1 MSKEQDE
8 EEEEEN
14 QRVNRVLATD
24 REIEVLQGRGTDNH
38 RYVVRSKIRDR
49 IARLKEEMEALGAV
63 APDLHDEAQDV
74 LQDDLEERLAV
85 LEDRFEAYDLDAQSG
100 GGDE

>member
-1 MSKEQDE
+1 MSDKQDE
-8 EEEEEN
+8 KEEN
-14 QRVNRVLATD
+14 KRVNRVLATD
-24 REIEVLQGRGTDNH
+24 REIEVLQGRGSDNH

-49 IARLKEEMEALGAV
+49 IARLDEEMEALEAV
-63 APDLHDEAQDV
+63 APDLHGEAQGV
-74 LQDDLEERLAV
+74 LQDDLEKRLAV

>member
-1 MSKEQDE
+1 MIMSKEQDE
-8 EEEEEN
+8 EEEN
-14 QRVNRVLATD
+14 KRVNRVLATD

-49 IARLKEEMEALGAV
+49 IARLGEEMEALGAV

-85 LEDRFEAYDLDAQSG
+85 LENRFEAYDLDASG